1 MEIPRNTETAPTQG
15 AWSAVEGRKARE
27 FVSGRMGMRPETA
40 AAHRT
45 RARIIGKGA
54 AMAMAALSEEKDYK
68 DLSKARRWF
77 LLILVSMGSSLIYG
91 PIYLKMVF
99 YDPLMQALNCTNE
112 QLGLLVSLYGIA
124 AVIFYFPSGIIAD
137 KFRVRNLSWIG
148 YTGVAALTIVYMM
161 LPSYNVLMG
170 IFIGYAVFSILIW
183 WGTRYKLVRLICS
196 EEEYSQKIGLSYGI
210 YGAVGLV
217 LSFIQ
222 TAIIAAFVDAGVA
235 IQVVLGVCAALIG
248 LCAILSFVFIPKFKG
263 EIKQSAGSAFSLR
276 DVVVA
281 LKNPGV
287 WLAALTMFFIYFVY
301 IGATFTT
308 PFMTACLAAPVVVVS
323 IIGTIR
329 SFGASI
335 ISAPLFGLFTKYTK
349 TASKAI
355 MIGILGAIAC
365 LLLLMFLPR
374 GPEMIVVVAVVVCL
388 LSFVMNGLYGIAS
401 GQLADAHVPPQTF
414 GAAVGVVSVIGLM
427 PDAFI
432 HTWFGAI
439 IDQQGVAAF
448 DTIFMIMLGA
458 SVLVFVFAW
467 LTLKVGKRNAE
478 KLAADG
484 KAEIAER
491 EAAESDK

>member
-1 MEIPRNTETAPTQG
+1 
-15 AWSAVEGRKARE
+15 
-27 FVSGRMGMRPETA
+27 
-40 AAHRT
+40 
-45 RARIIGKGA
+45 
-54 AMAMAALSEEKDYK
+54 
-68 DLSKARRWF
+68 
-77 LLILVSMGSSLIYG
+77 
-91 PIYLKMVF
+91 
-99 YDPLMQALNCTNE
+99 
-112 QLGLLVSLYGIA
+112 
-124 AVIFYFPSGIIAD
+124 
-137 KFRVRNLSWIG
+137 
-148 YTGVAALTIVYMM
+148 
-161 LPSYNVLMG
+161 
-170 IFIGYAVFSILIW
+170 
-183 WGTRYKLVRLICS
+183 
-196 EEEYSQKIGLSYGI
+196 
-210 YGAVGLV
+210 
-217 LSFIQ
+217 
-222 TAIIAAFVDAGVA
+222 
-235 IQVVLGVCAALIG
+235 
-248 LCAILSFVFIPKFKG
+248 
-263 EIKQSAGSAFSLR
+263 
-276 DVVVA
+276 
-281 LKNPGV
+281 
-287 WLAALTMFFIYFVY
+287 
-301 IGATFTT
+301 
-308 PFMTACLAAPVVVVS
+308 
-323 IIGTIR
+323 
-329 SFGASI
+329 
-335 ISAPLFGLFTKYTK
+335 
-349 TASKAI
+349 